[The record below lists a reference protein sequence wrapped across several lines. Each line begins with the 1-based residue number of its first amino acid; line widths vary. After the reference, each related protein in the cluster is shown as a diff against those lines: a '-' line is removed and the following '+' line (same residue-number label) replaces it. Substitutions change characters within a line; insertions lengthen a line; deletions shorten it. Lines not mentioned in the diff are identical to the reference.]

1 MRLESTKRHVP
12 ALSPLYIAPALMGR
26 GYFLAKSLVLAAVSP
41 MGNSGAFQ
49 TMIKKA
55 PTDERRKFST
65 PRPTGHTLRDLY
77 RKSPVVAG
85 HLHELL
91 AFSASHFPK
100 EKIMRKT
107 WVCAAL
113 LAAMVGSTI
122 AAANAAAPVEEPI
135 VACDLASLD
144 LGSVE
149 ILPLDLDALSDLSV
163 DAGARR
169 ARTHGPLIG
178 SGGDQVAVRA
188 FGAGRPRSPRRPAAP
203 RARSPPGASAA
214 TASTG

>member
-1 MRLESTKRHVP
+1 
-12 ALSPLYIAPALMGR
+12 
-26 GYFLAKSLVLAAVSP
+26 

-149 ILPLDLDALSDLSV
+149 ILPLDLDALPSLPMRL
-163 DAGARR
+163 AGFAPV
-169 ARTHGPLIG
+169 ALPAGVAIAAFQHRTLYRNLVTPGPDEWPV
-178 SGGDQVAVRA
+178 ST
-188 FGAGRPRSPRRPAAP
+188 
-203 RARSPPGASAA
+203 SAA
-214 TASTG
+214 RAGVHREIRSTG